1 MISILKNEVERL
13 RPASEDIAARTA
25 LFLATGGKIEE
36 GPASG
41 YIPKPITYKTQMPP
55 APKPFVR
62 RRVEAVPLPLDR
74 EDVREQARLKLVEH
88 MRQLSA
94 THTQTEAAAAL
105 GISRRNV
112 YKHATMNDITF
123 KKPERG
129 GANNNYR
136 RDQMGERD
144 AKYAERIRAFL
155 ELGLTR
161 RQCCGKLAINNKAF
175 ERIIAAHGIDYPK
188 ARRGSTSCA
197 AYPAPSNANVKPG
210 SDCRPAE

>member
-1 MISILKNEVERL
+1 MISILQNEVERL

-41 YIPKPITYKTQMPP
+41 YVPKPITYSNQMPP

-62 RRVEAVPLPLDR
+62 RRVEAAPLPLDR
-74 EDVREQARLKLVEH
+74 DDVREQARLKLVEH
-88 MRQLSA
+88 MRQLSV

-155 ELGLTR
+155 ELGITR

-197 AYPAPSNANVKPG
+197 A
-210 SDCRPAE
+210 

>member
-1 MISILKNEVERL
+1 MISILQNEVERL
-13 RPASEDIAARTA
+13 RPASNELAAA
-25 LFLATGGKIEE
+25 VEKFLAAGGQIEE
-36 GPASG
+36 GPSSG
-41 YIPKPITYKTQMPP
+41 YVPKPITYKTQMPP

-62 RRVEAVPLPLDR
+62 RRVEAAPLPLDR

-155 ELGLTR
+155 ELGITR

-197 AYPAPSNANVKPG
+197 A
-210 SDCRPAE
+210 

>member
-1 MISILKNEVERL
+1 MISILQNEVERL

-41 YIPKPITYKTQMPP
+41 YVPKPITYSNQMPP

-62 RRVEAVPLPLDR
+62 RRVEAAPLPLDR
-74 EDVREQARLKLVEH
+74 DDVREQARLKLVEH
-88 MRQLSA
+88 MRQLSV

-155 ELGLTR
+155 ELGITR

-188 ARRGSTSCA
+188 ARQGSTSCA
-197 AYPAPSNANVKPG
+197 A
-210 SDCRPAE
+210 

>member
-1 MISILKNEVERL
+1 MISILQNEVERL
-13 RPASEDIAARTA
+13 RPASNELAAA
-25 LFLATGGKIEE
+25 VEKFLAAGGQIEE
-36 GPASG
+36 GPSSG
-41 YIPKPITYKTQMPP
+41 YVPKPITYKTQMPP

-62 RRVEAVPLPLDR
+62 RRVEAAPLPLDR

-129 GANNNYR
+129 GANNNCR

-155 ELGLTR
+155 ELGITR

-197 AYPAPSNANVKPG
+197 A
-210 SDCRPAE
+210 